1 MGKSQRRP
9 YIPPMFRYLM
19 LILTLI
25 VLSPHPVVAQDS
37 DSVIARWIDD
47 RSTVFDAS
55 EIVLDDLLWVARPVV
70 VFADSP
76 DQPQF
81 LEQMRLLQADAT
93 ELGIRD
99 VIIIVDTDPDA
110 RSALRQTLRPR
121 GFSLVLV
128 DKDGRVNFRKPD
140 AWSVREISRQI
151 DKMPLRLQE
160 VRERLSQRLTGEAG

>member
-1 MGKSQRRP
+1 MLMTMTMIRAFVLTLLITLLQA
-9 YIPPMFRYLM
+9 PPML
-19 LILTLI
+19 
-25 VLSPHPVVAQDS
+25 AQAAGD
-37 DSVIARWIDD
+37 VIARWTADQ
-47 RSTVFDAS
+47 STVFDAS
-55 EIVLDDLLWVARPVV
+55 EVVLDDLLWVARPVV